1 MDATA
6 LKHYQMY
13 INGEFREASSGEVE
27 TVINPADEQPIST
40 VPLGTIQ
47 DVQEAIEAA
56 YTAQKEWK
64 RVPAPTRGK
73 YLQAVATKIREQQD
87 QLVTILMEEQGKV
100 RDLAVTEILFA
111 ADYFDY
117 MANAGRTYEGEI
129 LQSDNAN
136 ENIMIAKQ
144 PIGVAAGITAWNF
157 PFFLIARKMGPALVT
172 GNTIVIKPSSET
184 PNIALAFAKIVDA
197 VGFPKG
203 VVNIVTGKGS
213 VIGDELSKNHK
224 IGIISLTGSV
234 RSGQR
239 VMASASDH
247 LAKVSLELG
256 GKAPA
261 IVMADA
267 DIDFAVQAIIDSRID
282 NNGQVCNN
290 AERVYVQEDVAD
302 EFIKKVTAKMAAVKV
317 GDPNKDAEV
326 TMGPLIDRA
335 ALEKVDGMVQRA
347 VAAGGVVTTGGHPA
361 NIDKG
366 FYYLPTVITN
376 VKQDS
381 EIVQNEIFGPVLPI
395 LTFKTLKEAIGLAND
410 TVYGLTSSIFTNSLE
425 AASYA
430 ANEIEAGETYINRF
444 HFEGIQ
450 GFHAGW
456 KESGVG
462 GADGRHGI
470 EEFLNTH
477 AIYLQRHP
485 DKL

>member
-267 DIDFAVQAIIDSRID
+267 DIDFAVQASLTL
-282 NNGQVCNN
+282 VS
-290 AERVYVQEDVAD
+290 
-302 EFIKKVTAKMAAVKV
+302 TTMAKSAI
-317 GDPNKDAEV
+317 
-326 TMGPLIDRA
+326 TLS
-335 ALEKVDGMVQRA
+335 
-347 VAAGGVVTTGGHPA
+347 
-361 NIDKG
+361 G
-366 FYYLPTVITN
+366 F
-376 VKQDS
+376 
-381 EIVQNEIFGPVLPI
+381 
-395 LTFKTLKEAIGLAND
+395 TFKKTLQM
-410 TVYGLTSSIFTNSLE
+410 NSLKKLQPKW
-425 AASYA
+425 
-430 ANEIEAGETYINRF
+430 RPLKL
-444 HFEGIQ
+444 GILI
-450 GFHAGW
+450 
-456 KESGVG
+456 K
-462 GADGRHGI
+462 
-470 EEFLNTH
+470 T
-477 AIYLQRHP
+477 P
-485 DKL
+485 KLPWGL